1 MTKSSAASNALQNE
15 LVALLRLTRAE
26 AQVARVRVS
35 QAQRDEIRRELEAN
49 AKKADARSA
58 RIQDALRRLG
68 GTPDVFGDTV
78 GRVTALTKVT
88 TEQAQP
94 LSEGLLG
101 DLGLEHQLRDRV
113 VFTRVLA
120 EAQDEPK
127 VAALMDDLEK
137 AHNETIE
144 WIRLRLAEVAQGGPA
159 ALAPTPTQAAVGA
172 LTRFATIPSRRG
184 AALVNK
190 TADLLAR
197 GRATAQEAA
206 ESVRETAE
214 STVDSVR
221 ETAEATEDVV
231 TAGRDAALAR
241 AEKVSPSAAA
251 RNAAHKTRE
260 SLGTIDAN
268 DLPIKGYEQ
277 LTNAEVNDAI
287 HDLKDAEQVRI
298 VQRFEEAHKNRK
310 RVLNTAQK
318 RLTEL
323 AEESVNA

>member
-1 MTKSSAASNALQNE
+1 MTKSSAASLALQNE
-15 LVALLRLTRAE
+15 LVALLRLTRTE

-49 AKKADARSA
+49 ARKADARSTK
-58 RIQDALRRLG
+58 IQKALRQLG

-78 GRVTALTKVT
+78 GRAVALTKVT

-101 DLGLEHQLRDRV
+101 DLALEHQLRDRV

-127 VAALMDDLEK
+127 VVDLMTALEE
-137 AHNETIE
+137 AHSETIE

-159 ALAPTPTQAAVGA
+159 ALAPTPTQSVVGTVA
-172 LTRFATIPSRRG
+172 RFATLPSRRS

-190 TADLLAR
+190 AAEALAR
-197 GRATAQEAA
+197 GRAAI
-206 ESVRETAE
+206 ESTVDSARETAE
-214 STVDSVR
+214 STVESVR

-241 AEKVSPSAAA
+241 AEKVSPSATT
-251 RNAAHKTRE
+251 RRAAHKTRE
-260 SLGTIDAN
+260 GLGLIDAA
-268 DLPIKGYEQ
+268 DLPIQRYEQ
-277 LTNAEVNDAI
+277 LTNAEANEAI
-287 HDLKDAEQVRI
+287 NNLEDPEQVRV

-318 RLTEL
+318 RLTDL
-323 AEESVNA
+323 AAESVNA